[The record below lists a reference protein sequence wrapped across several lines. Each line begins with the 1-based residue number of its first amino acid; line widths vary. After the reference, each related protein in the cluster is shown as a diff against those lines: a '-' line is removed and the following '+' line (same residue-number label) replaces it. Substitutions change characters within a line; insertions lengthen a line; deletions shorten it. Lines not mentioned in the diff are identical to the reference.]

1 MVIFDAHYT
10 IHFMKH
16 YQLILLI
23 VAVFSISTFSSCIQK
38 KGCTNVSAENYDAN
52 AIEDDGSCI
61 VDTSGPQL
69 VFRFK
74 FDPTQARLNAF
85 GNPSTVPS
93 GNAAQSPSFNKMSGH
108 YVEMIPTAW
117 TAFGMGEIVYEGEE
131 TYVGG
136 SRAINFD
143 KAVVKG
149 ENEVFL
155 SIPLSSISAGTYEYI
170 RVSVTYQDFDI
181 IYNANGFSNLTG
193 TLASFIGFNTYI
205 TSYNINT
212 KVESVNAN
220 KLQGYWGFES
230 TVFGQSFFLTG
241 QVPAGFTTVVNPLS
255 NSPIPAGSCLVTGP
269 FQTPLTITGNETSD
283 IEVQLSFSTNQSFEW
298 TDANSNNQFDS
309 GETPVDMGLRGLR
322 AIVQ

>member
-1 MVIFDAHYT
+1 MKRNSILACIVLIFS
-10 IHFMKH
+10 
-16 YQLILLI
+16 L
-23 VAVFSISTFSSCIQK
+23 SSCVEKDTQP
-38 KGCTNVSAENYDAN
+38 
-52 AIEDDGSCI
+52 DGPYLI
-61 VDTSGPQL
+61 
-69 VFRFK
+69 FKFK
-74 FDPTQARLNAF
+74 FDPTQTRYDSF
-85 GNPSTVPS
+85 GNVATVPS
-93 GNAAQSPSFNKMSGH
+93 GNAAQSPSFNKMSAH

-117 TAFGMGEIVYEGEE
+117 TALGTGEIVYEGEE
-131 TYVGG
+131 TYAGG

-143 KAVVKG
+143 KAIVKG

-155 SIPLSSISAGTYEYI
+155 SIPLSSISAGTYEFI

-181 IYNANGFSNLTG
+181 IYNANGFNNLTG

-205 TSYNINT
+205 TSYNINQ
-212 KVESVNAN
+212 KVENVNAN

-230 TVFGQSFFLTG
+230 TVVGQSFFLSG

-269 FQTPLTITGNETSD
+269 FQTPLTIYGNETSD

-298 TDANSNNQFDS
+298 TDSNSNGQFDS